1 MNPPTQHL
9 SPIITIDGPTA
20 SGKGTVARAVAKSL
34 GFHLLDSGAIY
45 RAVSLLAMRKN
56 IKHNEINRLHDES
69 KVISLEF
76 QGELILLDGVDAS
89 AEIRSEAVGMMAST
103 LSAIP
108 EVRAAV
114 LERQRAFAQ
123 APGLVADGR
132 DMGTV
137 VFPEAALKIYLT
149 ATAQTRGERRTGQI
163 AKQQKN
169 THEATNAAE
178 QGVSTQPAL
187 ESVTAKIRQRDA
199 QDKERVTA
207 PLKPANDAIIID
219 NAAHG
224 PQQTIDAVL
233 ALWALLRNSYADK
246 A

>member
-1 MNPPTQHL
+1 VNQSAQHI

-20 SGKGTVARAVAKSL
+20 SGKGTVARAVAKAL
-34 GFHLLDSGAIY
+34 GFHMLDSGAIY
-45 RAVSLLAMRKN
+45 RAISLQAIRKN
-56 IKHNEINRLHDES
+56 IKHTEINRLHDES

-76 QGELILLDGVDAS
+76 QDELILLDGVDAS
-89 AEIRSEAVGMMAST
+89 DEIRSEAVGMMAST

-137 VFPEAALKIYLT
+137 VFPDAALKIYLT
-149 ATAQTRGERRTGQI
+149 ATAQTRGERRSGQI
-163 AKQQKN
+163 TKQQKRVSEIN
-169 THEATNAAE
+169 NAIE
-178 QGVSTQPAL
+178 QGASKEHSL
-187 ESVTAKIRQRDA
+187 ESVIAKIRQRDA
-199 QDKERVTA
+199 QDKGRETA
-207 PLKPANDAIIID
+207 PLKPARDAIIID

-224 PQQTIDAVL
+224 PQQTVDAVL
-233 ALWALLRNSYADK
+233 TLWGLLAPG
-246 A
+246 